1 MSETG
6 AEEEAAVII
15 ERVAVNNPE
24 EKQVIIGQG
33 NFSIFACDD
42 LFKTLLT
49 TVPALKCAVAMNEA
63 VPKLTRVTGNDERL
77 KELAGEN
84 CLRIGASHT
93 FFIIMDGA
101 FPINVLSVLKTHPA
115 VANIFVASANPLDV
129 IVAETELGR
138 AVLGAVDGTA
148 VNRIETAA
156 EKKERR
162 ELCETLGYVVD

>member
-1 MSETG
+1 MSKTG
-6 AEEEAAVII
+6 AEEEAAVMI
-15 ERVAVNNPE
+15 ERVEVNNPE

-33 NFSIFACDD
+33 NFSIFTCDD
-42 LFKTLLT
+42 LFKMLLT
-49 TVPALKCAVAMNEA
+49 TVPAIKCAVAMNEA
-63 VPKLTRVTGNDERL
+63 VPMLTRVTGNDEHL

-101 FPINVLSVLKTHPA
+101 YPINVLTILKLHPA

-138 AVLGAVDGTA
+138 AVLGAVDGTSA
-148 VNRIETAA
+148 NRIETAA
-156 EKKERR
+156 EKKARR